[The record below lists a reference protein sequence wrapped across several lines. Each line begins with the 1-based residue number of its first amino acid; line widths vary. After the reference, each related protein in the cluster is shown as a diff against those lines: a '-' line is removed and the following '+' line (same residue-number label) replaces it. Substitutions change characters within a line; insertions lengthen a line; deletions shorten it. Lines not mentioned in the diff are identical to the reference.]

1 VERAPGGSSGR
12 YACAI
17 GTHGQT
23 YQRRISYRS
32 FDPADQHHDAGAS
45 SGARVIG
52 VAPAGIGTGSDRA
65 VAVTASGFDHN
76 PRAGGQKAVRAETP
90 ARGFRAGPT
99 GARSAGSCSGGARS
113 RGHERLMLSKA
124 FAAR

>member
-1 VERAPGGSSGR
+1 MERAPGGSSGR

-17 GTHGQT
+17 GSHGQT
-23 YQRRISYRS
+23 YQCRISYRS
-32 FDPADQHHDAGAS
+32 LDPADQHHDAGAS
-45 SGARVIG
+45 PGARVIG
-52 VAPAGIGTGSDRA
+52 VAPGTDTGSDRA

-76 PRAGGQKAVRAETP
+76 PCAGRGQKAVRAETA
-90 ARGFRAGPT
+90 ARGFRAGST

-113 RGHERLMLSKA
+113 RGHERLILSKA